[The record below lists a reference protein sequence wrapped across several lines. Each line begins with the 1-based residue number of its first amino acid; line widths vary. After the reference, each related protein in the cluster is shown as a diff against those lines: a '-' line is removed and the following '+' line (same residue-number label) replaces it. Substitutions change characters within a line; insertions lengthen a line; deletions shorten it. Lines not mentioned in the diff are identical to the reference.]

1 MKIAITF
8 AALAAASAVSFGAQ
22 TVFVAPGGSD
32 SEGLGTK
39 EKPFASLNRAIR
51 EFYSSKPGDFEICV
65 AEGEY
70 FFSKGVSIVA
80 QHTNGKTLSIAGPNF
95 SGEPKARFIGGIK
108 IPAKYLEKVSD
119 KETLSKIPQDAE
131 GVLYKIDLKKF
142 GVSEVGK
149 VEKRGWGS
157 WKTNG
162 NPLETEAFFNRS
174 PMTPARYPNDDSLL
188 KIGEV
193 LDTGKVTDFA
203 ASDSYEQED
212 KSVRG
217 ATFKYDFDRPSRWL
231 GAPDAYLRGNFSVGW
246 AYDQIKIKK
255 IDPAAK
261 TITLADPHA
270 YGVRSNTPP
279 KGSRLY
285 VDKADLKVRGYQAF
299 NLIEELDRVGEYYID
314 RKNLVFY
321 TMLASAPKEG
331 DAFYFS
337 LAPDPIITMWNAS
350 NVKIRNIEFAVTRN
364 SPIKGSY
371 CNGVEI
377 DKCAFRSCGKPFA
390 LDGVSYKKPEEKDCA
405 TFVSKNNKI
414 TNCKFFDNAM
424 GGARIGGGNK
434 RNLEKSNVLVYNCD
448 FRRNALRLTVGGSA
462 LSISGVGVRVAN
474 CHISDQ
480 RQATALLPVRER
492 LRGDIHI
499 LKFRPN
505 GNGNTLQFLH
515 EQPLRTRIH
524 GGGVCGR
531 VARGGIGAPQHILQH
546 RQPQRGLELWGDIHS
561 RRLRDARGTKRIHK
575 LPVCVRLAD
584 LDGRALRTEACRGS
598 GMAQKPCGRR
608 NRRIPEGISQTC
620 ADSRPDSPARKL
632 RLRQQ
637 NFQFLNGDERAAEA
651 LRELIHKA
659 RLGIGRGRNQEK
671 PEFVH
676 RGREKVLRFRSA
688 RKAHS
693 RPQNRARKRSVLRR
707 IVFWGNRAPQ
717 IPRRARFFSKNILKL
732 PGYAALLY
740 FKFFN

>member
-119 KETLSKIPQDAE
+119 KETLSKIPGDAE

-480 RQATALLPVRER
+480 RQATFGFTGNDHLIENNLFERCCQFASDYGVIYTYSNFAQMGTVIRYNFFTNNHSELGSTAGVYVDESHAGVLVRHN
-492 LRGDIHI
+492 I
-499 LKFRPN
+499 FC
-505 GNGNTLQFLH
+505 NTGS
-515 EQPLRTRIH
+515 RS
-524 GGGVCGR
+524 
-531 VARGGIGAPQHILQH
+531 GA
-546 RQPQRGLELWGDIHS
+546 
-561 RRLRDARGTKRIHK
+561 
-575 LPVCVRLAD
+575 
-584 LDGRALRTEACRGS
+584 RAL
-598 GMAQKPCGRR
+598 GRY
-608 NRRIPEGISQTC
+608 T
-620 ADSRPDSPARKL
+620 
-632 RLRQQ
+632 
-637 NFQFLNGDERAAEA
+637 FTAAA
-651 LRELIHKA
+651 
-659 RLGIGRGRNQEK
+659 
-671 PEFVH
+671 
-676 RGREKVLRFRSA
+676 
-688 RKAHS
+688 
-693 RPQNRARKRSVLRR
+693 
-707 IVFWGNRAPQ
+707 
-717 IPRRARFFSKNILKL
+717 RRARNKTYS
-732 PGYAALLY
+732 
-740 FKFFN
+740 

>member
-119 KETLSKIPQDAE
+119 KETLSKIPGDAE

-331 DAFYFS
+331 DAFYLS

-480 RQATALLPVRER
+480 RQATFGFTGNDHLIENNLFERCCQFASDYGVIYTYSNFAQMGTVIRYNFFTNNHSELGSTAGVYVDESHAGVLVRHN
-492 LRGDIHI
+492 I
-499 LKFRPN
+499 FC
-505 GNGNTLQFLH
+505 NTGSRSGGSSFGAIY
-515 EQPLRTRIH
+515 IH
-524 GGGVCGR
+524 GGC
-531 VARGGIGAPQHILQH
+531 
-546 RQPQRGLELWGDIHS
+546 E
-561 RRLRDARGTKRIHK
+561 T
-575 LPVCVRLAD
+575 
-584 LDGRALRTEACRGS
+584 RAEQNVFINCQSAFG
-598 GMAQKPCGRR
+598 
-608 NRRIPEGISQTC
+608 SQTWT
-620 ADSRPDSPARKL
+620 DEHYARKL
-632 RLRQQ
+632 AGEAEWRKNHVDVETGVYPKAYPKLAQILDPTLPRV
-637 NFQFLNGDERAAEA
+637 NYAFDNKIFNSSMAMNG
-651 LRELIHKA
+651 L
-659 RLGIGRGRNQEK
+659 
-671 PEFVH
+671 
-676 RGREKVLRFRSA
+676 
-688 RKAHS
+688 
-693 RPQNRARKRSVLRR
+693 
-707 IVFWGNRAPQ
+707 
-717 IPRRARFFSKNILKL
+717 LKL
-732 PGYAALLY
+732 YGNSYIKPASESDADAIRKNPNLSIGDVRKY
-740 FKFFN
+740 FGSDPLVKHILGRKIGLVKDPFSGE

>member
-8 AALAAASAVSFGAQ
+8 AALAAASAASFGAQ

-39 EKPFASLNRAIR
+39 EKPFASLNRAIK

-119 KETLSKIPQDAE
+119 RETLSKIPGDAE

-217 ATFKYDFDRPSRWL
+217 ATFKYDFDRPSRWV
-231 GAPDAYLRGNFSVGW
+231 GAPDVYLRGNFSVGW

-285 VDKADLKVRGYQAF
+285 VDRADLKVRGYQAF

-314 RKNLVFY
+314 RENLVFY

-371 CNGVEI
+371 CTGVEI

-448 FRRNALRLTVGGSA
+448 FRRNALRLTVG
-462 LSISGVGVRVAN
+462 LS
-474 CHISDQ
+474 
-480 RQATALLPVRER
+480 L
-492 LRGDIHI
+492 IHI
-499 LKFRPN
+499 
-505 GNGNTLQFLH
+505 
-515 EQPLRTRIH
+515 
-524 GGGVCGR
+524 
-531 VARGGIGAPQHILQH
+531 
-546 RQPQRGLELWGDIHS
+546 
-561 RRLRDARGTKRIHK
+561 
-575 LPVCVRLAD
+575 
-584 LDGRALRTEACRGS
+584 
-598 GMAQKPCGRR
+598 
-608 NRRIPEGISQTC
+608 
-620 ADSRPDSPARKL
+620 
-632 RLRQQ
+632 
-637 NFQFLNGDERAAEA
+637 
-651 LRELIHKA
+651 
-659 RLGIGRGRNQEK
+659 
-671 PEFVH
+671 
-676 RGREKVLRFRSA
+676 
-688 RKAHS
+688 
-693 RPQNRARKRSVLRR
+693 
-707 IVFWGNRAPQ
+707 
-717 IPRRARFFSKNILKL
+717 
-732 PGYAALLY
+732 
-740 FKFFN
+740 

>member
-119 KETLSKIPQDAE
+119 KETLSKIPGDAE

-321 TMLASAPKEG
+321 TMLASEG
-331 DAFYFS
+331 GRR
-337 LAPDPIITMWNAS
+337 LLL
-350 NVKIRNIEFAVTRN
+350 FA
-364 SPIKGSY
+364 
-371 CNGVEI
+371 
-377 DKCAFRSCGKPFA
+377 
-390 LDGVSYKKPEEKDCA
+390 
-405 TFVSKNNKI
+405 
-414 TNCKFFDNAM
+414 
-424 GGARIGGGNK
+424 GARPNNNHVERK
-434 RNLEKSNVLVYNCD
+434 
-448 FRRNALRLTVGGSA
+448 
-462 LSISGVGVRVAN
+462 
-474 CHISDQ
+474 Q
-480 RQATALLPVRER
+480 RQ
-492 LRGDIHI
+492 
-499 LKFRPN
+499 N
-505 GNGNTLQFLH
+505 
-515 EQPLRTRIH
+515 
-524 GGGVCGR
+524 
-531 VARGGIGAPQHILQH
+531 PQHRIRRH
-546 RQPQRGLELWGDIHS
+546 PQF
-561 RRLRDARGTKRIHK
+561 
-575 LPVCVRLAD
+575 AD
-584 LDGRALRTEACRGS
+584 
-598 GMAQKPCGRR
+598 
-608 NRRIPEGISQTC
+608 
-620 ADSRPDSPARKL
+620 
-632 RLRQQ
+632 
-637 NFQFLNGDERAAEA
+637 
-651 LRELIHKA
+651 
-659 RLGIGRGRNQEK
+659 
-671 PEFVH
+671 
-676 RGREKVLRFRSA
+676 
-688 RKAHS
+688 
-693 RPQNRARKRSVLRR
+693 
-707 IVFWGNRAPQ
+707 
-717 IPRRARFFSKNILKL
+717 
-732 PGYAALLY
+732 
-740 FKFFN
+740 